1 MVDHDNEAGPVSGN
15 VHRAP
20 GACVEGASGRLRI
33 VSLISIVISNLW
45 AKKFRSVGIAAA
57 VALAVM
63 TVVSLVA
70 VSSGLENSAAQLL
83 EIGKSDFTVEQRG
96 VADIFYSDIHGT
108 ELSRVESTPG
118 VKSAIGVL
126 LENER
131 LNASNPFFLEVGI
144 EPADLASFGVTVVAG
159 HPFGVSSSHQL
170 MLGWR
175 AAQNLG
181 VKVGGRLFVNGS
193 WNKVV
198 GIFSTGIAYGD
209 LGSMFPLSSLQA
221 HEHAQGT
228 LTLLFVKVLPGRS
241 VSQVEARI
249 TSEDHRLNTITTAS
263 QFGRADQN
271 ITYLQAAATGSTVLA
286 ILIGAVIVGD
296 SMLLSVFERTRE
308 LGLLRTSDRR
318 RRAGLGGGWFSDWC
332 RLVVCG
338 HGSPGAPPAI
348 GRHPARELYRRRIL
362 EGIVYGARDGTHRR
376 PLSGIESCK
385 PRSA

>member
-1 MVDHDNEAGPVSGN
+1 M
-15 VHRAP
+15 
-20 GACVEGASGRLRI
+20 
-33 VSLISIVISNLW
+33 SLISIVISNLW

-308 LGLLRTSDRR
+308 LGLLRAIGWSRTRVVRLIVGEGLVLAVVGSAIGVGLSFAATAALERLPQLAGILHANFTEGAFWR
-318 RRAGLGGGWFSDWC
+318 GLYTGLGMA
-332 RLVVCG
+332 LI
-338 HGSPGAPPAI
+338 GALYPAL
-348 GRHPARELYRRRIL
+348 RAANLAPL
-362 EGIVYGARDGTHRR
+362 EA
-376 PLSGIESCK
+376 LSHE
-385 PRSA
+385 